1 MIALL
6 LSFGV
11 TLVLTPLVIAAAR
24 RFGWVARPRDDR
36 WHATPTALMG
46 GIAIFAGVSAAWLSG
61 IGSSAVAPLLGPAAA
76 IFILGWVDDRLLLR
90 PHLKLIGQIAAAA
103 WVVHNGVV
111 FGGLPYAVAG
121 VVTLFWIVGITN
133 ALNLLDNMD
142 GLAAGVTAI
151 ASLTLAIHSVGN
163 GDAATATAAL
173 GVVGACAGFL
183 VFNFKPAKI
192 FMGDC
197 GSMFLGF
204 SLATLSIQGL
214 PRSAPNVLLSLVLP
228 VLVLAIPIFDTTLVT
243 VARLFH
249 GRKISQGGRDHSSHR
264 LFALG
269 LSERTTV
276 LLLYALTGVSG
287 AVALSAGHLPIQA
300 TLMLAGLLFVVLL
313 GLGVY
318 LGVLKVY
325 EDETH
330 VPREARPLVWS
341 YLYKTNFV
349 QVLLDALL
357 VPLAFGGA
365 HLLRFE
371 GAIPVEIKEAV
382 LRALPVLWVA
392 KLVSLALCK
401 AYRGDW
407 RYAGLTDAFAGIL
420 GSTTGTAIAV
430 AVLSMTTGLRG
441 VSRAALVLD
450 WLLFTLLVVGARTWF
465 GLFRHLFSLIPARSG
480 LQVVFLGVGP
490 EAFARA
496 QALQDPL
503 APRRGKV
510 LGLLDE
516 RTGWEGR
523 TLNGIPVLGSLE
535 RLPELLGDEENLI
548 CVLGVGSST
557 DTGRHI
563 LAFCARHDIDVY
575 ENLDALPYAGENRHG
590 GPSRPPSHAPTIP

>member
-6 LSFGV
+6 FSFGV
-11 TLVLTPLVIAAAR
+11 TLGLTPLVIATAR
-24 RFGWVARPRDDR
+24 KLGWVARPRDDR
-36 WHATPTALMG
+36 WHSTPTALMG
-46 GIAIFAGVSAAWLSG
+46 GIAIFGGVLAAWFAG
-61 IGSSAVAPLLGPAAA
+61 DGSSAVTPLLGPSVA
-76 IFILGWVDDRLLLR
+76 IFLLGWVDDRLLLR

-103 WVVHNGVV
+103 WAVQNGVV

-151 ASLTLAIHSVGN
+151 GSLTLALHSAGN
-163 GDAATATAAL
+163 GDTATAGAAL
-173 GVVGACAGFL
+173 GVVGACVAFL
-183 VFNFKPAKI
+183 VFNFKPAKV

-249 GRKISQGGRDHSSHR
+249 GRRISQGGRDHSSHR

-269 LSERTTV
+269 LSERATV

-287 AVALSAGHLPIQA
+287 AVALSAGHLPITA

-325 EDETH
+325 EDETR
-330 VPREARPLVWS
+330 VPKEARPLVWS
-341 YLYKTNFV
+341 YLYKSNFL

-371 GAIPVEIKEAV
+371 GAVPLEIKEAV
-382 LRALPVLWVA
+382 LRALPLLWVA
-392 KLVSLALCK
+392 KLLGLAFCK

-420 GSTTGTAIAV
+420 GSTAGTALAV
-430 AVLSMTTGLRG
+430 TVLSMTTGLRG
-441 VSRAALVLD
+441 VSRAALFLD

-465 GLFRHLFSLIPARSG
+465 GLFRHLFSLVPARSG
-480 LQVVFLGVGP
+480 LKVVFLGVGP

-503 APRRGKV
+503 APQRGKV

-523 TLNGIPVLGSLE
+523 SLNGIRVLGSLD
-535 RLPELLGDEENLI
+535 RLPELLGDEENLV
-548 CVLGVGSST
+548 CMLGVGSTT
-557 DTGRHI
+557 DAGRHI
-563 LAFCARHDIDVY
+563 LDFCARHEIDVY
-575 ENLDALPYAGENRHG
+575 DSFDALPFTSESRHG
-590 GPSRPPSHAPTIP
+590 SPTRSASHAPTLP